1 LEKLEEAY
9 RLSEALMEALRTA
22 GLGTLSDI
30 RTHYGVHG
38 SFSELPGMDLRME
51 DKLLDL
57 LTAENIKRDAGD
69 VAGHILP
76 LKDAYEPVDHGLQTE
91 RESHRDPADLDLEQ
105 LSILFGMS
113 VRAVNVCR
121 YNDLHYL
128 SDIRR
133 FDERHH

>member
-1 LEKLEEAY
+1 
-9 RLSEALMEALRTA
+9 
-22 GLGTLSDI
+22 
-30 RTHYGVHG
+30 
-38 SFSELPGMDLRME
+38 
-51 DKLLDL
+51 
-57 LTAENIKRDAGD
+57 
-69 VAGHILP
+69 ILP

-133 FDERHH
+133 FDERHHGFKVLRNCGSKTQLELWEMLFRAAAHEKTYPA